1 MERKTYFIIAIV
13 CIVATIL
20 YCVLPIDFVPDFIT
34 GIGWLDDV
42 LFGAVGFIG
51 GLVNFFIG
59 LTTGINLAKQNRIM
73 KIMGIMRLM
82 TISTEHIGKSK
93 EGNDGYL

>member
-59 LTTGINLAKQNRIM
+59 LTTGINLAKA
-73 KIMGIMRLM
+73 
-82 TISTEHIGKSK
+82 EPDY
-93 EGNDGYL
+93 EDYGNYAAYDDIYGTYREI

>member
-1 MERKTYFIIAIV
+1 MQKKTYFIIAIV
-13 CIVATIL
+13 CIVVAIL

-42 LFGAVGFIG
+42 LFGAIGFIG

-59 LTTGINLAKQNRIM
+59 LGTGIHLAKAEPEYYEDYADFDQIYGTYREI
-73 KIMGIMRLM
+73 
-82 TISTEHIGKSK
+82 
-93 EGNDGYL
+93 